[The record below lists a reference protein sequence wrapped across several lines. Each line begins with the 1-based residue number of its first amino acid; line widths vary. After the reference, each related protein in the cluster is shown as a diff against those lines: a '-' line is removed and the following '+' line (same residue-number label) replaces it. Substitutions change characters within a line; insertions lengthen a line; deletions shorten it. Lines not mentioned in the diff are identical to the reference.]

1 VPFTPDLAKPISS
14 WHLARDK
21 KSNVA
26 YLHSISDGEIITI
39 LEASLLTG
47 RKRTDSITILKSA
60 DGDGQ

>member
-26 YLHSISDGEIITI
+26 YLHSISDGETIII
-39 LEASLLTG
+39 LEIFSSD
-47 RKRTDSITILKSA
+47 RTKKDRFDNNIEER
-60 DGDGQ
+60 